1 MANMDTMVLG
11 FIGSGNMNG
20 AILRGVL
27 RQKRTEPERVW
38 LSNRHPEKLEPFA
51 AEGVHTTTDNAQ
63 VAAHSDLIILGV
75 KPQMFPDVLPELA
88 GITAGKCVV
97 SIAAGISSESLRSAL
112 PGALVVRA
120 MPNTPLM
127 VGVGATAVA
136 RAEGVPEDLFQTVVA
151 LFSAAGEVAVIEER
165 QMDDIINV
173 NGSSPAWFFRMAD
186 VMVRRAVSVGID
198 AQTALTLTAKT
209 MEGAARLLLE
219 SGKSPEELCRQVC
232 SPGGT
237 TLASLS
243 AFDDRDFDSLML
255 DAMERCTKRS
265 KELGR

>member
-1 MANMDTMVLG
+1 MAGFKNKVLG
-11 FIGSGNMNG
+11 FIGAGNMNG

-27 RQKRTEPERVW
+27 RQGLVTPDRVW

-51 AEGVHTTTDNAQ
+51 AEGVHTTTDNSQ
-63 VAAHSDLIILGV
+63 VAAQADLIVLGV

-88 GITAGKCVV
+88 GLTAGKCVV
-97 SIAAGISSESLRSAL
+97 SIAAGISSEALRRAL

-136 RAEGVPEDLFQTVVA
+136 RAGDVPAELFQTVLD
-151 LFSAAGEVAVIEER
+151 LFSAAGAVAVIEEG

-198 AQTALTLTAKT
+198 AKTALTLTAKT
-209 MEGAARLLLE
+209 MEGSARLLLE
-219 SGKSPEELCRQVC
+219 SGKTPEELCRQVC

-243 AFDDRDFDSLML
+243 AFEDRDFDGLML
-255 DAMERCTKRS
+255 DAMDRCTRRS
-265 KELGR
+265 KELGK